1 MSSPPAGSKLTRE
14 LGFRDLT
21 LFAIVCVVGPRWIA
35 IAAHAGPSSI
45 TIWIAAAVL
54 FAAPLGVAV
63 AALMQKY
70 PGAGGLYVW
79 TREDFGPWHGFLAFW
94 TYWFAIALTL
104 PSSAMAA
111 ISTSAYAF
119 GSKYAYLADS
129 RVYVLVACLATIAIA
144 LGTNLV
150 GMRIGKWTEN
160 LGGITT
166 WVLGAVLVILGA
178 VVYSRAGSATAIHLE
193 PEWTWDTLSFFGMIA
208 YALSGME
215 FIGMMGAEIR
225 DPARI
230 VKPVVFVATTV
241 VGLFYIA
248 TTIAVLVML
257 KPAAIE
263 PLHGLADAGNVASA
277 MFGWR
282 WITPL
287 IVLLFI
293 VTSIGGWGGMGA
305 AVSRMPYAAGVDSLL
320 PAAFG
325 RIHPRWHT
333 PYVSILTFGFVTAA
347 LLLLLQVG
355 ETMRAAYQTLVSL
368 MVIAGFIPYLYLFAS
383 AWKARH
389 RIAAGLGLLNTA
401 LAIASSVVPTPD
413 ITNVWA
419 FEIKIVAGTAL
430 MIGAAW
436 WVYRR
441 ASLRRASAVAPSS
454 PTRIRTPS

>member
-1 MSSPPAGSKLTRE
+1 MISSPAESKLIRE

-21 LFAIVCVVGPRWIA
+21 LFAVVCVVGPRWIA
-35 IAAHAGPSSI
+35 IAAHAGPASI
-45 TIWIAAAVL
+45 TIWIAAAL
-54 FAAPLGVAV
+54 SFAAPLGVAV
-63 AALMQKY
+63 SALMNKY
-70 PGAGGLYVW
+70 PGAGGLYLW

-119 GSKYAYLADS
+119 GSTYAYLADS
-129 RVYVLVACLATIAIA
+129 RTYVLGVSLSAIAIA

-160 LGGITT
+160 LGGLTS
-166 WVLGAVLVILGA
+166 WVLGALLVIVAVLV
-178 VVYSRAGSATAIHLE
+178 YRQHGSATDLNLA
-193 PEWTWDTLSFFGMIA
+193 PPWNWDTLSFFGMIA

-225 DPARI
+225 DATRI
-230 VKPVVFVATTV
+230 VTPVILVATTIV
-241 VGLFYIA
+241 AVFYV
-248 TTIAVLVML
+248 TTTGALLVML
-257 KPAAIE
+257 TPAAIE
-263 PLHGLADAGNVASA
+263 PLHGLADAGNVAA
-277 MFGWR
+277 GMFGWR

-287 IVLLFI
+287 IVLLFML
-293 VTSIGGWGGMGA
+293 TSIGSWGGMGA
-305 AVSRMPYAAGVDSLL
+305 AVSRMPYAAGVDALL
-320 PAAFG
+320 PPAFS

-333 PYVSILTFGFVTAA
+333 PYVSILVFALVTCA
-347 LLLLLQVG
+347 LLVLLQVG

-368 MVIAGFIPYLYLFAS
+368 MVIAGFIPYLYLFGS
-383 AWKARH
+383 AWKARR
-389 RIAAGLGLLNTA
+389 RIAAVLGLVTTA

-419 FEIKIVAGTAL
+419 FEIKIVAGTAV

-436 WVYRR
+436 SVYRR
-441 ASLRRASAVAPSS
+441 RA
-454 PTRIRTPS
+454 PTAR